1 MKTIPRPRDPLAPES
16 RGVIWS
22 TAKPDVT
29 AVLVVGAHVADANRR
44 RTVSRVPRQPRRR
57 RP

>member
-29 AVLVVGAHVADANRR
+29 AVLVLGAHIPGPDRTARR
-44 RTVSRVPRQPRRR
+44 QPSGRRPRRR

>member
-1 MKTIPRPRDPLAPES
+1 MKTIPRPRDPQAPES

-29 AVLVVGAHVADANRR
+29 AVIVLGAHVADADRR
-44 RTVSRVPRQPRRR
+44 RAGDRRSRQPRRR